1 MTCGPLRSKGIE
13 MAYWRGGIFPLF
25 GDKGGWVLQASQKN
39 IGNGDYLG
47 DYWSSPNIMK
57 FFGIRGGIES
67 LLE

>member
-39 IGNGDYLG
+39 IGNGDYTG
-47 DYWSSPNIMK
+47 
-57 FFGIRGGIES
+57 R
-67 LLE
+67 LLEQSKHHDSFWD